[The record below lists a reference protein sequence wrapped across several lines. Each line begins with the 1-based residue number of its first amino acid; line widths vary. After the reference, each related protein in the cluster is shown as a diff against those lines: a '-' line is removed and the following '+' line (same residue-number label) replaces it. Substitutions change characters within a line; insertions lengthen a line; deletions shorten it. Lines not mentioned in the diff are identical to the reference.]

1 MGLSSDT
8 APGSSLPLFYGLSV
22 RLTLHIQTKTLML
35 PCILGT
41 RFLDSAAMLRN
52 TYQVQPPVGNP
63 SGASDIE
70 FADPAILAV
79 GRGMVNADLDM
90 RSSFSSQMNSFG
102 NETGLQMLRHQ
113 SMSAAQQEV
122 NGFHHD
128 LRNLS
133 PSLAETYG
141 FSSRLM
147 DHQAHGSNLSLFSQH
162 PRQQPSA
169 NPVLSNGHW
178 DKWNEGQSVNSLGMA
193 ELLRNERLGFNG
205 SLYNNGYEE
214 PNFRIPSPGDVYKRT
229 YGM

>member
-1 MGLSSDT
+1 MCT
-8 APGSSLPLFYGLSV
+8 
-22 RLTLHIQTKTLML
+22 
-35 PCILGT
+35 CIVGT
-41 RFLDSAAMLRN
+41 RFLDSTSLLRN
-52 TYQVQPPVGNP
+52 AYQVPPPVGNS

-70 FADPAILAV
+70 FVDPAILAV
-79 GRGMVNADLDM
+79 GRGMVNSDLDM
-90 RSSFSSQMNSFG
+90 RSGFSSQLNSFE
-102 NETGLQMLRHQ
+102 NDTRLQMLRHQ
-113 SMSAAQQEV
+113 SLSAAQQV

-133 PSLAETYG
+133 PSLTDPYG

-147 DHQAHGSNLSLFSQH
+147 DQTQGSSLSSFSQH

-169 NPVLSNGHW
+169 NSILSNGHW

-193 ELLRNERLGFNG
+193 ELLRNERLGLNG

-214 PNFRIPSPGDVYKRT
+214 PKFRIPSPGDVYNRT